1 MTRRKTPPWEEYT
14 RLPAMRHGSADPA
27 FSAPWQAA
35 AFAMTL
41 ALHERGLFTWAEWTV
56 HLSSA
61 IRDAQATGDPDR
73 GDTYYEHWL
82 TALERIVTEKG
93 YVTVDALLQR
103 RDAWDEA
110 ARRTPHGVP
119 IELR

>member
-1 MTRRKTPPWEEYT
+1 MTRTTMPSWDEHT
-14 RLPAMRHGSADPA
+14 SLPAMLRDNAGPV

-41 ALHERGLFTWAEWTV
+41 TLHERGLFTWSEWAA

-61 IRDAQATGDPDR
+61 IRDAQATGDP
-73 GDTYYEHWL
+73 GGEDTYYECWL
-82 TALERIVTEKG
+82 VALERIVTEKG

-110 ARRTPHGVP
+110 ARRTPHGMP

>member
-1 MTRRKTPPWEEYT
+1 MTQTKMPSWDEHTSLLAMTRD
-14 RLPAMRHGSADPA
+14 SAGPV

-41 ALHERGLFTWAEWTV
+41 ALHERGLFTWSEWV
-56 HLSSA
+56 AHLSSA
-61 IRDAQATGDPDR
+61 IGHAQATGDPG
-73 GDTYYEHWL
+73 GDDMYYECWL

-110 ARRTPHGVP
+110 ARRTPHGMP